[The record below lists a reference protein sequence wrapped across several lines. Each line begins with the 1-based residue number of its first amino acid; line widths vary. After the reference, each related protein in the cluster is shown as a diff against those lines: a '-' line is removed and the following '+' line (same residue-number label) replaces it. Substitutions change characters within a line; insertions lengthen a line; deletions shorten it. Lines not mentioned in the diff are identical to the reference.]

1 MKFDIRSYIKTV
13 YRKIREELGN
23 VKKFFSLSKNRILGK
38 RKEFLTVMIIPHNEK
53 SSYKISITYKTIT
66 LFILAVSIVLA
77 SCAIIVLGYSGK
89 VHEMD
94 ELEISSSDFQK
105 QSLKLKSEMNLLHD
119 MSTYYYQ
126 KISKLYL
133 KLGGDPS
140 RISAGDKAKLPL
152 GVFDT
157 KSDIIPETYT
167 LKSDIYNLQKSA
179 ELTKEIIK
187 TIKQRKSIIKN
198 TPSLWPTRGYILFP
212 FGKYFSSI
220 TGREVNNTGIDIGT
234 FPGTE
239 VVATAPGEVY
249 ETGYT
254 ESTGYYLKIVHK
266 YGWRTIYSNLERL
279 QIKKGE
285 IVSKGDVL
293 GYVGKTSASS
303 IFHLHYEVHVGTN
316 PLNPYSFLNQVQN

>member
-1 MKFDIRSYIKTV
+1 MKFDIKFYFNSILK
-13 YRKIREELGN
+13 KIQEEVRN
-23 VKKFFSLSKNRILGK
+23 VKSFFVRSKDRILKK
-38 RKEFLTVMIIPHNEK
+38 RKDFLTVMVIPHNEK
-53 SSYKISITYKTIT
+53 PSYKISITYKAIT
-66 LFILAVSIVLA
+66 LLFLAVSLVLA
-77 SCAIIVLGYSGK
+77 TSAVIVLGYSGR
-89 VHEMD
+89 VHEME
-94 ELEISSSDFQK
+94 ELEISSNDFQK

-119 MSTYYYQ
+119 MSNYYFQ
-126 KISKLYL
+126 KISRLYI

-140 RISAGDKAKLPL
+140 RIANSDKSKLPL
-152 GVFDT
+152 GVFDSKT
-157 KSDIIPETYT
+157 DIISETYT

-198 TPSLWPTRGYILFP
+198 TPSLWPTRGYILYP

-220 TGREVNNTGIDIGT
+220 TGREVINNGIDIGT

-279 QIKKGE
+279 QVKKGE
-285 IVSKGDVL
+285 LVSKGDIL
-293 GYVGKTSASS
+293 GYVGKTSGSS

>member
-1 MKFDIRSYIKTV
+1 VKFNLVVYVKTVSRKILEELNNVKLFFIRSKDRIIK
-13 YRKIREELGN
+13 
-23 VKKFFSLSKNRILGK
+23 K

-53 SSYKISITYKTIT
+53 PSYKISITYKSIT
-66 LFILAVSIVLA
+66 LVFLALSIVIA
-77 SCAIIVLGYSGK
+77 TSAVIVLGYSGR
-89 VHEMD
+89 VHEME
-94 ELEISSSDFQK
+94 ELEISSGDFQR
-105 QSLKLKSEMNLLHD
+105 QSLKLKSEMNLLHE
-119 MSTYYYQ
+119 MSSYYYQ
-126 KISKLYL
+126 RVSRLYI

-140 RISAGDKAKLPL
+140 RVGMSDKSKLPL

-167 LKSDIYNLQKSA
+167 LKSDIYSLKKSA

-220 TGREVNNTGIDIGT
+220 TGREVINNGIDIGT

-239 VVATAPGEVY
+239 VVATAPGEIY

-254 ESTGYYLKIVHK
+254 ESTGHYLKITHK

-279 QIKKGE
+279 QVKKGE
-285 IVSKGDVL
+285 MVSKGDVL
-293 GYVGKTSASS
+293 GYVGKTSGSS

>member
-1 MKFDIRSYIKTV
+1 MKLNLKLYFKTV
-13 YRKIREELGN
+13 YRKIREEFGN
-23 VKKFFSLSKNRILGK
+23 VKRFFVLSKNRITQK
-38 RKEFLTVMIIPHNEK
+38 RKEFLTVMVIPHNEK
-53 SSYKISITYKTIT
+53 PSFKISITYKTIT
-66 LFILAVSIVLA
+66 LFFLAVSFVLA
-77 SCAIIVLGYSGK
+77 ASAITVLGYSGK

-94 ELEISSSDFQK
+94 ELEISSTDFQK

-119 MSTYYYQ
+119 MSSYYYQ
-126 KISKLYL
+126 KISRLYI

-140 RISAGDKAKLPL
+140 RISSGDKSKLPL

-157 KSDIIPETYT
+157 NSDIIPETYT

-179 ELTKEIIK
+179 ELTKEIIA

-212 FGKYFSSI
+212 FGKYFSTI
-220 TGREVNNTGIDIGT
+220 TGREVINTGIDIGT

-293 GYVGKTSASS
+293 GYVGKTSGSS

>member
-1 MKFDIRSYIKTV
+1 MKFDLKLYLKTV
-13 YRKIREELGN
+13 SKKILIELNN
-23 VKKFFSLSKNRILGK
+23 VKLFFLQSKDRIIKK

-53 SSYKISITYKTIT
+53 QSYKVSITYKTIT
-66 LFILAVSIVLA
+66 LFFLGVSLLLATSAV
-77 SCAIIVLGYSGK
+77 IVLGHSGR
-89 VHEMD
+89 VHEME

-105 QSLKLKSEMNLLHD
+105 QSLRLKSEMNLLHD
-119 MSTYYYQ
+119 MSSYYYQ
-126 KISKLYL
+126 KISRLYI

-140 RISAGDKAKLPL
+140 RIANSDKSKLPI

-198 TPSLWPTRGYILFP
+198 TPSLWPTRGYILYP

-220 TGREVNNTGIDIGT
+220 TGREVINTGIDIGT

-285 IVSKGDVL
+285 LVSKGDVL
-293 GYVGKTSASS
+293 GYVGKTSGSS